1 MRNLLGVGRG
11 LNLKVFHLMSGAPF
25 GGVER
30 QVERLVEAFEGE
42 RFIQRAMIRQNHA
55 RAERLAA
62 RGAVAIE
69 MYFPSRFAFM
79 DRRKINGEIRRFSPD
94 IVVSW
99 TLDTAAFVEKGPFI
113 HLGRIGHEFDSG
125 IFSKC
130 DHLFTPSV
138 SRADTAKA
146 AHWPDK
152 RVHVLPHV
160 PELTRSDE
168 KTTLGTRKKFYTPPN
183 AKLIVT
189 VARLGENSGLKTL
202 FSALG
207 RLSEHYLWVVGDGDS
222 REALEEQAHEAGVKP
237 RTRFIGWHNDL
248 VPIIAAGD
256 AFVYTATQEDVGD
269 AVIEAWGA
277 NVPVVAADSLGP
289 GLLINH
295 EKNGLLVP
303 LGDVP
308 SMAEAIKWICRDGE
322 LAKKLS
328 GNGKKIFEETYAAK
342 KVVPQY
348 VQLFKQLASEL
359 TPKMGM

>member
-1 MRNLLGVGRG
+1 M
-11 LNLKVFHLMSGAPF
+11 KVFHLMSGAPF

-30 QVERLVEAFEGE
+30 QAERLIAALEGE
-42 RFIQRAMIRQNHA
+42 RFIQRAMIRQNHT

-69 MYFPSRFAFM
+69 MSFPSRFAFM

-113 HLGRIGHEFDSG
+113 HLGRIGHEFDADV
-125 IFSKC
+125 FSKC
-130 DHLFTPSV
+130 DHLFTPSIA
-138 SRADTAKA
+138 RAEKAKA
-146 AHWPDK
+146 KNWPDK

-160 PELTRSDE
+160 PELPRSDDE
-168 KTTLGTRKKFYTPPN
+168 PLTDTRKKYFTPPN

-189 VARLGENSGLKTL
+189 VARLGANSGLSTL
-202 FSALG
+202 FSALS

-237 RTRFIGWHNDL
+237 RTRFIGWHDEL
-248 VPIIAAGD
+248 APIIAAGD
-256 AFVYTATQEDVGD
+256 VFVYTATHEDVGD
-269 AVIEAWGA
+269 AVIEAWGTS
-277 NVPVVAADSLGP
+277 VPVVAADSLGP

-295 EKNGLLVP
+295 KKNGLLVP
-303 LGDVP
+303 VGDVP
-308 SMAEAIKWICRDGE
+308 SMAEAVKWVCRDGD
-322 LAKKLS
+322 LAKELGES
-328 GNGKKIFEETYAAK
+328 GKKTFEETYSMK

-348 VQLFKQLASEL
+348 VELFKQLASEL